1 MARRVCAKVCTR
13 VVREWQAT
21 QQRNAATIKVGGAF
35 GKDRKA
41 GVAVDHAVG
50 VPDVVDAKILRV
62 GAGVKAKTGITAIV
76 GLSARVP

>member
-1 MARRVCAKVCTR
+1 MARRKRGKVCTR

-21 QQRNAATIKVGGAF
+21 QQRNAATIKVRGAF

-50 VPDVVDAKILRV
+50 VPDVVDA
-62 GAGVKAKTGITAIV
+62 
-76 GLSARVP
+76 